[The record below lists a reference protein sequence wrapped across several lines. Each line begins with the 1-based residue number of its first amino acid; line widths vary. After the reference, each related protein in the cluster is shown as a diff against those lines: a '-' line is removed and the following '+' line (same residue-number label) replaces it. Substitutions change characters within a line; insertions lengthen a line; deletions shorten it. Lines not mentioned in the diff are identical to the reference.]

1 VTHLAAV
8 PVPDLLRW
16 ASQVHDEV
24 GLDDVADGLRAAA
37 EDPDLDV
44 FETLHRVRAA
54 GSAHCGPRN
63 RCSYHE
69 GWHDALDLLEDELP

>member
-1 VTHLAAV
+1 VFAAATGRGGAVSHLATV
-8 PVPDLLRW
+8 PVADLLRW

-44 FETLHRVRAA
+44 FETLH
-54 GSAHCGPRN
+54 
-63 RCSYHE
+63 
-69 GWHDALDLLEDELP
+69 DALDLLEDELP